1 MKRRAPPE
9 CLHRPQSKDSSAV
22 FPFDPWG
29 SVSLSIDLERE
40 GKERKKE
47 QGERERERERS
58 AVRVTLLTAH
68 QNLHLVKM
76 MILSEARLGLSLPG
90 CPWQDSSQLSM
101 LMRVMTCS
109 SL

>member
-1 MKRRAPPE
+1 MKTRAPPE
-9 CLHRPQSKDSSAV
+9 CLDVPRAEIPLQSFS
-22 FPFDPWG
+22 FNPWG
-29 SVSLSIDLERE
+29 FVALSTDFERE
-40 GKERKKE
+40 RNEREKERK
-47 QGERERERERS
+47 RERS
-58 AVRVTLLTAH
+58 AVQVTLLTANL
-68 QNLHLVKM
+68 NLHLVKM

>member
-1 MKRRAPPE
+1 MKRRAPPK
-9 CLHRPQSKDSSAV
+9 CLDIPRARIPLRFFLLTPGALSLCPQI
-22 FPFDPWG
+22 
-29 SVSLSIDLERE
+29 L
-40 GKERKKE
+40 KEKE
-47 QGERERERERS
+47 MREREREKS
-58 AVRVTLLTAH
+58 AVQVTLRTAD

>member
-47 QGERERERERS
+47 QGEREREREERCSGDS
-58 AVRVTLLTAH
+58 AYSPSKLA
-68 QNLHLVKM
+68 
-76 MILSEARLGLSLPG
+76 LGKDDDLE
-90 CPWQDSSQLSM
+90 
-101 LMRVMTCS
+101 
-109 SL
+109 